1 MLLATQSLGARIC
14 VPKFGGSKLHS
25 KVLGIAIAFCFSVAL
40 PAEPRGEKK
49 TFFCANFGR

>member
-1 MLLATQSLGARIC
+1 MYAASIFALLGCHVTNKHLQFY
-14 VPKFGGSKLHS
+14 V
-25 KVLGIAIAFCFSVAL
+25 SVAI